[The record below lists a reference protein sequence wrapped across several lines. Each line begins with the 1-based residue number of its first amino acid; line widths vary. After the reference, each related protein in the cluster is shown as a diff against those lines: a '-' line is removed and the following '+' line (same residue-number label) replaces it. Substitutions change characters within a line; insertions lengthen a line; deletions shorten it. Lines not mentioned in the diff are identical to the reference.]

1 MAAISK
7 TTQKVTKQL
16 KCEPEEEEELQ
27 MAIEKFSKIAQKG
40 KEKDTGK
47 AKQELEKAVKTL
59 KKVKMK
65 DLEKA
70 MEKAGATPKQK
81 R

>member
-7 TTQKVTKQL
+7 TTQKVTRQL

-47 AKQELEKAVKTL
+47 ASKSSRR
-59 KKVKMK
+59 
-65 DLEKA
+65 
-70 MEKAGATPKQK
+70 PS
-81 R
+81 RR